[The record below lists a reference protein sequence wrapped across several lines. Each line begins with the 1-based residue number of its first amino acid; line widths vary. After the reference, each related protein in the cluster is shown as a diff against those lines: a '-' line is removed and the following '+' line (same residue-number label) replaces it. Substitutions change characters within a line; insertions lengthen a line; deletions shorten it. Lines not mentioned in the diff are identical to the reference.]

1 MDTTTTEEPYYAD
14 EKALDG
20 EYDED
25 EYDEGI
31 VENNN
36 LFYNINYIIIM
47 ANFNQSSYIYD

>member
-36 LFYNINYIIIM
+36 LFHNINYIKIK
-47 ANFNQSSYIYD
+47 AYYTFV

>member
-25 EYDEGI
+25 EYDEGMA
-31 VENNN
+31 EDTNS
-36 LFYNINYIIIM
+36 FYNIN
-47 ANFNQSSYIYD
+47 